1 MDIIETKIKEIV
13 DLGYFEDEYVYDITM
28 EDTNHPHFFANDILV
43 HNSCYFKTNTNN
55 IEDAVEVADG
65 IAEYVNMSFQQFAI
79 DGFLCNPGF
88 DNLIKCGREVVAN
101 RGVFI
106 AKKKYILHVVDKE
119 GTRIPYMSKK
129 SIKAMGSEIKKSD
142 TPKVIQKFLKHISME
157 LLNGATYKEL
167 EVYINNFRG
176 EFKNEIDILDLGVS
190 KSCNKLTTYSTE
202 YKTFEE
208 PGIRKV
214 RLPGH
219 VRAAINYDTCKTI
232 FKDDLSKPITSGNKI
247 KYFYLKKNMYGFT
260 SIAFPSDISH
270 MPQWF
275 IDNFD
280 IDIDKIENKLIDLK
294 VKNLFDA
301 LGWSTPTQQ
310 STFNDSIFEY

>member
-28 EDTNHPHFFANDILV
+28 EDTNYPHFFANDILV
-43 HNSCYFKTNTNN
+43 HNSCYFLTNTDN
-55 IEDAVEVADG
+55 IEDAVEVADCV
-65 IAEYVNMSFQQFAI
+65 AEYVNMSFQQFAI
-79 DGFLCNPGF
+79 DGFLCSPGF

-157 LLNGATYKEL
+157 LLNGATYKDL
-167 EVYINNFRG
+167 ENYINNFRG

-190 KSCNKLTTYSTE
+190 KSCNKLALYSAE
-202 YKTFEE
+202 YEQYE
-208 PGIRKV
+208 APGIKKV

-219 VRAAINYDTCKTI
+219 VRAAINYDTCKKI
-232 FKDDLSKPITSGNKI
+232 FGDDVSKPITSGNKI

-270 MPQWF
+270 LPQWF
-275 IDNFD
+275 LDNFT

-301 LGWSTPTQQ
+301 LNWSTPTPQ